1 MRGAPGPA
9 SPRLPASLPQAADRL
24 EGSEVARKGRMR
36 WSTRWCRLPVRSGRP
51 TVYRSA
57 NGNGPGASSD
67 ANVARG
73 AAQASGPAPASMCRA
88 RYCSRP
94 TSSMAS
100 SWLSNQSACF
110 FSCGPCPR
118 RPRQCVVAQLVA
130 LLGGGVDLGHRCL
143 LAGQGRC
150 GARIAAIADASEGG
164 LVRPGLHATARWCW
178 CARQRQ
184 IGTRSSAGI
193 GPDQVAVAALAFST

>member
-130 LLGGGVDLGHRCL
+130 LLGGGDDLGHRCL
-143 LAGQGRC
+143 PRWPGQVWRANRCNCGCIRGRAC
-150 GARIAAIADASEGG
+150 AARATRHGPMV
-164 LVRPGLHATARWCW
+164 LV
-178 CARQRQ
+178 CAPAPNRYTIQRRNW
-184 IGTRSSAGI
+184 T
-193 GPDQVAVAALAFST
+193 

>member
-67 ANVARG
+67 ADVARG

-88 RYCSRP
+88 STVRGPHPRWRRAGFRSSRRV
-94 TSSMAS
+94 SSRR
-100 SWLSNQSACF
+100 
-110 FSCGPCPR
+110 GPCPR

-150 GARIAAIADASEGG
+150 GARIAAIADTSEGG